1 MSKLL
6 KVLDLLMSDIAVA
19 CYAAVIAVVVFAKG
33 LPVIGGIGLGVSLTK
48 LWSAIAAKISSMA
61 KKASMPCNKP
71 RPSDRPGKKN
81 G

>member
-19 CYAAVIAVVVFAKG
+19 CYAAIIAVVVFAKG

-48 LWSAIAAKISSMA
+48 LWSAIAAKV
-61 KKASMPCNKP
+61 K
-71 RPSDRPGKKN
+71 
-81 G
+81 

>member
-33 LPVIGGIGLGVSLTK
+33 LPVIGGIGLGVSITK
-48 LWSAIAAKISSMA
+48 LWSAIAKEV
-61 KKASMPCNKP
+61 K
-71 RPSDRPGKKN
+71 
-81 G
+81 

>member
-1 MSKLL
+1 MSKVL

-48 LWSAIAAKISSMA
+48 LWSAIAAKV
-61 KKASMPCNKP
+61 K
-71 RPSDRPGKKN
+71 
-81 G
+81 

>member
-33 LPVIGGIGLGVSLTK
+33 LPVIGGIGLGIAITK
-48 LWSAIAAKISSMA
+48 VWSAIASKI
-61 KKASMPCNKP
+61 K
-71 RPSDRPGKKN
+71 
-81 G
+81 

>member
-33 LPVIGGIGLGVSLTK
+33 LPVIGGVGLGIAVTK
-48 LWSAIAAKISSMA
+48 LWSAIAKEI
-61 KKASMPCNKP
+61 K
-71 RPSDRPGKKN
+71 
-81 G
+81 